1 MRKDWPMTV
10 LLWVLVVLGVWWV
23 AGREQDAKL
32 KALSI
37 RVDTAR
43 VAFDTAKTVVLQTQY
58 KTKAVSKREREAKMA
73 LMARLE
79 ALSDSV
85 AEYREIVADGTVT
98 ADTLR
103 AALAKAADQLDTLR
117 GISLAYTQAVDSL
130 KAAYAE
136 ERRAATV
143 ALEKAEGV
151 IALQDTMLKEQRFGR
166 FNRATVQAVAI
177 GFGIS
182 LIAGLLR

>member
-1 MRKDWPMTV
+1 MTV
-10 LLWVLVVLGVWWV
+10 LLWILVALGVWYV
-23 AGREQDAKL
+23 VGREQDAKM

-43 VAFDTAKTVVLQTQY
+43 VAFDTARTVVLQTQY

-73 LMARLE
+73 LTARLE

-85 AEYREIVADGTVT
+85 AYFREVAADGTVT

-117 GISLAYTQAVDSL
+117 GISLAYTQTVDSL
-130 KAAYAE
+130 RDAYAE
-136 ERRAATV
+136 ERLAAGQ
-143 ALEKAEGV
+143 ALAKAEAL
-151 IALQDTMLKEQRFGR
+151 IALQDTMLKEQRVGR
-166 FNRATVQAVAI
+166 FNKATIKSFVAGI
-177 GFGIS
+177 GVGIIIV
-182 LIAGLLR
+182 LAR

>member
-10 LLWVLVVLGVWWV
+10 ALLVLVALGVWYV
-23 AGREQDAKL
+23 AMREADKRL

-43 VAFDTAKTVVLQTQY
+43 VAFDTARTVVLQTQY

-73 LMARLE
+73 LTARLE

-85 AEYREIVADGTVT
+85 AYFREVVADGTVT

-117 GISLAYTQAVDSL
+117 GVALAYTQAVDSL
-130 KAAYAE
+130 HDAFAE
-136 ERRAATV
+136 ERWVAGR
-143 ALEKAEGV
+143 ALEKAEAL
-151 IALQDTMLKEQRFGR
+151 IALQDTMLKEQRVGR
-166 FNRATVQAVAI
+166 FTKATLTSFAV
-177 GFGIS
+177 GVGV
-182 LIAGLLR
+182 GVLLVLVR

>member
-1 MRKDWPMTV
+1 MTV

-23 AGREQDAKL
+23 AHRDADQRL

-73 LMARLE
+73 LTARFE

-85 AEYREIVADGTVT
+85 AYFREVVADGTVT

-117 GISLAYTQAVDSL
+117 GISLAYTQTVDSL
-130 KAAYAE
+130 RDAYAE
-136 ERRAATV
+136 ERLAAGRALA
-143 ALEKAEGV
+143 KAEAL
-151 IALQDTMLKEQRFGR
+151 IALQDTMLKEQRVGR
-166 FNRATVQAVAI
+166 LNKSTITAFVAGI
-177 GFGIS
+177 GV
-182 LIAGLLR
+182 GLVIVLAR

>member
-1 MRKDWPMTV
+1 MTV
-10 LLWVLVVLGVWWV
+10 LLWILVALGVWYV
-23 AGREQDAKL
+23 VGREQDAKM

-43 VAFDTAKTVVLQTQY
+43 VAFDTARTVVLQTQY

-73 LMARLE
+73 LTARLE

-85 AEYREIVADGTVT
+85 AYFREVVADGTVT

-117 GISLAYTQAVDSL
+117 GISLAYTQTVDSL
-130 KAAYAE
+130 RDAYAE
-136 ERRAATV
+136 ERLASGQ
-143 ALEKAEGV
+143 ALAKAESL
-151 IALQDTMLKEQRFGR
+151 IALQD
-166 FNRATVQAVAI
+166 
-177 GFGIS
+177 S
-182 LIAGLLR
+182 LIQAKRPRGLHRHVLTSFVAGVGVGLIIVLAR

>member
-1 MRKDWPMTV
+1 MTV
-10 LLWVLVVLGVWWV
+10 LLWVLVAMGVWWL
-23 AGREQDAKL
+23 AMRDADQKL

-43 VAFDTAKTVVLQTQY
+43 VAFDTARTVVLQTQY

-73 LMARLE
+73 LTARLE

-85 AEYREIVADGTVT
+85 AYFREVVADGTVT

-117 GISLAYTQAVDSL
+117 GISLAYTQTVDSL
-130 KAAYAE
+130 RDAYAE
-136 ERRAATV
+136 ERLAAGQ
-143 ALEKAEGV
+143 ALAKAESL
-151 IALQDTMLKEQRFGR
+151 IALQD
-166 FNRATVQAVAI
+166 
-177 GFGIS
+177 S
-182 LIAGLLR
+182 LIQAKRPRGLNRRTLQAFGVGVGVGILLVLAR

>member
-1 MRKDWPMTV
+1 MTV
-10 LLWVLVVLGVWWV
+10 ALWALVAMGVWWI
-23 AGREQDAKL
+23 ASREQDAKMKML
-32 KALSI
+32 QAKTDVA
-37 RVDTAR
+37 RVVFDTAR
-43 VAFDTAKTVVLQTQY
+43 TVAIQTRY
-58 KTKAVSKREREAKMA
+58 VSRAASKREREAQMA
-73 LMARLE
+73 LTARLE

-177 GFGIS
+177 GFGIG